1 MPVSG
6 CVLPIV
12 IVLSGAPGAE
22 LLPPPPPARLLPGP
36 AGPTPPAPSPPPAT
50 AAAAAPGRG
59 QRQYGASRQQ
69 ADVGNAHVLP
79 PWGSGRGR
87 SWMRIYLAG
96 LIRAIRRRTDPTI
109 PPGAT
114 SMARASRTP

>member
-12 IVLSGAPGAE
+12 IVLSVTPGAQ
-22 LLPPPPPARLLPGP
+22 LPPPPTPPPPPAPHTGP
-36 AGPTPPAPSPPPAT
+36 APTAT
-50 AAAAAPGRG
+50 APAAAPGRG